1 MQKSRKKP
9 GSVGLQDGG
18 GRDQDSGLE
27 GVRPEMGAEVP
38 QVDGGLAGG
47 RCQPVPV
54 ARRRPAAQVVRVEGE
69 ALDQLTNRHSS
80 QYLTKS
86 SWKIDLRHN

>member
-9 GSVGLQDGG
+9 GSLPEKVGLQDGG

-69 ALDQLTNRHSS
+69 ALDQLTTRHSS
-80 QYLTKS
+80 QFN
-86 SWKIDLRHN
+86 KIIMES